1 MGMESNTKPISFN
14 SFRGWNTKLSEISI
28 SPREATDLQ
37 NVYLTQETVQVR
49 YGNSIFTSTQ
59 LIEGGAAK
67 AYTGLTQVVLGSTLY
82 RVATG
87 GTKIKSISAAGVLSD
102 ITGAVVI
109 TDSQNNLTSFAKLQD
124 NAGADILI
132 GANGVNPPF
141 KWTGAGSAA
150 VLGGT
155 PPANFKY
162 IISHKNRIWGT
173 SGEYLYHSDLLN
185 AESWNALYWI
195 ARFKSEG
202 ISTNDLTG
210 LGILGD
216 NLVIFKED
224 KIYML
229 SGESIPEGYI
239 QEVVSG
245 DGCISGYSIVPLT
258 STRFG
263 NILAFV
269 NRNLEIKAFNGTK
282 DLISIS
288 EPIDNTLNSYNT
300 SRAQYVSAVRYNK
313 QKHYLSTMS
322 KQSSSTHN
330 TLIAYDYYLDGFDSD
345 PEGKIPRES
354 TILPYN
360 GINANLL
367 KIMDSSGVETLF
379 TGTYDGWI
387 LKHEDGNKKDVVKAS
402 QIAAPAGGAVRAA
415 NVVTITTIAPH
426 GFAAGNIIVISGVT
440 DATFNG
446 SFTIISVGANTFT
459 YNQTAVNATSGDGIA
474 KLEAEIK
481 AHWQSKRYSF
491 GNAAY
496 LKQLNDFDIV
506 TVNNSIGQIKATI
519 ATNLGVGQKT
529 FTPTLSGA
537 LYGVPKYAEA
547 LYGATGISY
556 NRVELDVGAG
566 LSGLSGRYF
575 RVKIENVNGF
585 IFGLEEFIMGITS
598 DGYQA
603 EYVA

>member
-1 MGMESNTKPISFN
+1 MGMEVNTNPVSFN

-49 YGNSIFTSTQ
+49 YGNSIFTTTQ
-59 LIEGGAAK
+59 LIEGGTPK

-87 GTKIKSISAAGVLSD
+87 GTKIKSISGSGVLSD

-109 TDSQNNLTSFAKLQD
+109 TDNQNNLTSFAKLQD

-132 GANGVNPPF
+132 GANGVNPVW
-141 KWTGAGSAA
+141 KWTGAGNAA
-150 VLGGT
+150 ALGGT

-162 IISHKNRIWGT
+162 IISHKNRLWGT

-185 AESWNALYWI
+185 AESWNALYWV

-229 SGESIPEGYI
+229 SGESIPEGYL

-263 NILAFV
+263 NILVFV

-288 EPIDNTLNSYNT
+288 EPIDNKLNSYNT

-354 TILPYN
+354 TMLPYN

-387 LKHEDGNKKDVVKAS
+387 LKHEEGNKKDVVKAS
-402 QIAAPAGGAVRAA
+402 QIDAPAGGAVRAA
-415 NVVTITTIAPH
+415 NVVTITTIAAH
-426 GFAAGNIIVISGVT
+426 GFTTGDSIAISGVT
-440 DATFNG
+440 DSSFNG
-446 SFTIISVGANTFT
+446 TFTITVTGANTFT
-459 YNQTAVNATSGDGIA
+459 YNQTAANATSGNGIA
-474 KLEAEIK
+474 RLESNIN

-496 LKQLNDFDIV
+496 LKQLNDFDVV
-506 TVNNSIGQIKATI
+506 TVNNSIGQIKTTI
-519 ATNLGVGQKT
+519 TTNIGVGQKT

-537 LYGVPKYAEA
+537 LYGVPKYGEV
-547 LYGATGISY
+547 LYGGTGISY

-566 LSGLSGRYF
+566 LSALSGRYF

-585 IFGLEEFIMGITS
+585 IFGLEEFIMGVTS

-603 EYVA
+603 EYIS

>member
-1 MGMESNTKPISFN
+1 MESNTNPISFN

-87 GTKIKSISAAGVLSD
+87 GTKIKSISSSGVLTD
-102 ITGAVVI
+102 ITGGVVI
-109 TDSQNNLTSFAKLQD
+109 TDNPNNLTSFAKLQD
-124 NAGADILI
+124 NGGSDIII
-132 GANGVNPPF
+132 GCNGVNPPW
-141 KWTGAGSAA
+141 KWTGTGNAA

-162 IISHKNRIWGT
+162 ILQFKNRLWGT

-195 ARFKSEG
+195 SRFKSQG

-224 KIYML
+224 RIYML

-239 QEVVSG
+239 QEIVNG
-245 DGCISGYSIVPLT
+245 DGCASGYSIVPLT
-258 STRFG
+258 STRYG
-263 NILAFV
+263 NILTFV
-269 NRNLEIKAFNGTK
+269 NRNLEVKAFNGTK

-288 EPIDNTLNSYNT
+288 DPIDNTLNSYNT

-322 KQSSSTHN
+322 KNTSTTNN
-330 TLIAYDYYLDGFDSD
+330 TMIAYDYYLDGFDSD

-354 TILPYN
+354 TMLPYN
-360 GINANLL
+360 GINANTLS
-367 KIMDSSGVETLF
+367 IMDSSGFETLF
-379 TGTYDGWI
+379 SGTYDGWI
-387 LKHEDGNKKDVVKAS
+387 LKHEEGNKKDIVKAS
-402 QIAAPAGGAVRAA
+402 QIAAPAGGAVRTA

-426 GFAAGNIIVISGVT
+426 GFTTGDSIVISGIT
-440 DATFNG
+440 DSSFNG
-446 SFTIISVGANTFT
+446 IFTITVTGANSFTYS
-459 YNQTAVNATSGDGIA
+459 QTAANATSGNGVGR
-474 KLEAEIK
+474 LEVVIK

-506 TVNNSIGQIKATI
+506 TVNNSFGQIKATI

-537 LYGVPKYAEA
+537 LYGVPKYGEG

-575 RVKIENVNGF
+575 RVKIENVDGF
-585 IFGLEEFIMGITS
+585 IFGLEEFIMGITN
-598 DGYQA
+598 DGYQP
-603 EYVA
+603 EYIS